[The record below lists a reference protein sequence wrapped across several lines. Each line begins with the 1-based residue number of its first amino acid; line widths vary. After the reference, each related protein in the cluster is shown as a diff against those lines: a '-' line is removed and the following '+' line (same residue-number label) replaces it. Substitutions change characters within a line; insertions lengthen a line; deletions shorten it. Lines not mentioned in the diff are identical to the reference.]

1 MESYGE
7 LLKKAREEQ
16 NLDLDQISRSTVISR
31 QYLEALENEAVDL
44 LPGEAYFVGF
54 LKTYCEYL
62 HLDSEEILRL
72 YRAKKLQETPV
83 PKELLSHKKKPWLPY
98 VIVASSVAVL
108 AGLFF
113 LFYFVIFNVP
123 AQKAA
128 KKESENEA
136 QKIHQYT
143 FSGKAENKRLYHGDQ
158 ILVADPKDSSKQ
170 IVLTVNQTL
179 GYLSIETPV
188 GEQVVELSEEREF
201 DVDGDGNAELI
212 VYLSDVS
219 SLDSSYGAEVRIMQ
233 KNKDL
238 NVQSASIDSNGIDAA
253 ELSLESSAG
262 SKRTVIHESATAYP
276 FTVNISFRGL
286 CLFRYKI
293 DNQPYV
299 EDYYKSGDTINIT
312 ATRRGF
318 RLWMSNVNALKIQVQ
333 AQNSTYDLE
342 VGRGGQVVVEDIRWI
357 HDTDGRYKIIL
368 EEID

>member
-16 NLDLDQISRSTVISR
+16 NLDFEQISRDTVISR

-72 YRAKKLQETPV
+72 YRAKKIQETPV
-83 PKELLSHKKKPWLPY
+83 PKELLQGKKKTWLPY
-98 VIVASSVAVL
+98 VIAASSVAVL
-108 AGLFF
+108 AGLFL
-113 LFYFVIFNVP
+113 LFYFVIFKVP
-123 AQKAA
+123 SQKAA
-128 KKESENEA
+128 KKESESET

-143 FSGKAENKRLYHGDQ
+143 FTGRAETKRLYHGDQ
-158 ILVADPKDSSKQ
+158 ILVPDSNDSSKQ
-170 IVLTVNQTL
+170 IILTVNKTL
-179 GYLSIETPV
+179 GYLSIETPS
-188 GEQVVELSEEREF
+188 GEQVIELSEEREL
-201 DVDGDGNAELI
+201 DVDGDGSAELI

-233 KNKDL
+233 KNKEL
-238 NVQSASIDSNGIDAA
+238 NAQVANIDSNGTDFS
-253 ELSLESSAG
+253 ELQIESSANQ
-262 SKRTVIHESATAYP
+262 KRTVIHESANPYP

-299 EDYYKSGDTINIT
+299 EDYYKSGDIINIT
-312 ATRRGF
+312 ATKRGF